1 MELSFPTDSDGFFSR
16 ECPSCDH
23 QFKVIVGE
31 GSDEPLSY
39 CPHCGHNGRDCW
51 HTTAQIDYAKAV
63 AVSSFVVPEIERFR
77 RSISSSPRSLFKV
90 SVNHDLPKP
99 PPPPLEV
106 DEPYNLV
113 RFRCCNETV
122 KLHRAATNFCPICG
136 IPYDMKLSDSK
147 RIFLSHKGVD
157 KAQIINF
164 KLALEA
170 VGFAPWLDDDA
181 MPAGTSLERGILQG
195 MQDSCAVVFFITP
208 AFKDAGFLKTE
219 IEYAIQQKRAKEDK
233 FGIVTLQFVDATG
246 SVGEIPDLLK
256 TYVWKKPKTDL
267 EALREILRALPI
279 AVGAVDWRDGISGV
293 VVTPKTKNTTIELSD
308 EAKAILV
315 AAANGGGRIMYLKH
329 MRGQSITAGRNSVI
343 PNEDSRTIALW
354 VGGLEDLQ
362 RRRYIKDVGHK
373 GEVFEVTREGYA
385 AADELGGAK
394 S

>member
-39 CPHCGHNGRDCW
+39 CPHCGHNGHDCW
-51 HTTAQIDYAKAV
+51 HTPAQIDYAKAV
-63 AVSSFVVPEIERFR
+63 AVSSFVVPEIERFQ
-77 RSISSSPRSLFKV
+77 RSISSSSNSLFKV

-195 MQDSCAVVFFITP
+195 LLSFRWCA
-208 AFKDAGFLKTE
+208 LR
-219 IEYAIQQKRAKEDK
+219 KRANNGRLTVSISSCPDFKE
-233 FGIVTLQFVDATG
+233 
-246 SVGEIPDLLK
+246 
-256 TYVWKKPKTDL
+256 
-267 EALREILRALPI
+267 R
-279 AVGAVDWRDGISGV
+279 
-293 VVTPKTKNTTIELSD
+293 
-308 EAKAILV
+308 
-315 AAANGGGRIMYLKH
+315 
-329 MRGQSITAGRNSVI
+329 
-343 PNEDSRTIALW
+343 
-354 VGGLEDLQ
+354 
-362 RRRYIKDVGHK
+362 
-373 GEVFEVTREGYA
+373 
-385 AADELGGAK
+385 
-394 S
+394 